1 MGMTPG
7 VRPAWARWRPAG
19 LAWVLWALA
28 ILCLAAIAWFDHLL
42 RQAGRPELV
51 QLNASGI
58 PFVLAALSATTVGAV
73 LAGRRPA
80 HPVGWLLLA
89 LGLSVAVDG
98 VAGVYAVYGAV
109 ARPGELPAAREVAVY
124 ADTATL
130 MGRVCIAFVLL
141 LTPTGSLP
149 SARWRWW
156 ARIAVVAPTVL
167 LGSKAL
173 LPRPL
178 HPPFQSVPNPFAVH
192 VLVGPLMVVW
202 GWLRSLPVLGWWWP
216 PPRWS
221 CAFAVPAGW
230 SASSFGGWR

>member
-7 VRPAWARWRPAG
+7 VLPSWARWRPVV

-80 HPVGWLLLA
+80 HPVGWLLL
-89 LGLSVAVDG
+89 
-98 VAGVYAVYGAV
+98 
-109 ARPGELPAAREVAVY
+109 
-124 ADTATL
+124 
-130 MGRVCIAFVLL
+130 
-141 LTPTGSLP
+141 
-149 SARWRWW
+149 
-156 ARIAVVAPTVL
+156 
-167 LGSKAL
+167 GSKAL

-202 GWLRSLPVLGWWWP
+202 GVASIVTSLGLVVAAASLVVRFRRAGGMDWQQLRWVALTAGLSTLAVPVAVAGQVLGNNT
-216 PPRWS
+216 
-221 CAFAVPAGW
+221 
-230 SASSFGGWR
+230 